1 MIHTEKEY
9 KVIVERIET
18 LLQNRENI
26 ENVES
31 KDYIVLNILSDLVAD
46 YEEQTYLKSN

>member
-9 KVIVERIET
+9 EVIVERIET

-26 ENVES
+26 ENTEA
-31 KDYIVLNILSDLVAD
+31 KDYILLNILSDLVAE
-46 YEEQTYLKSN
+46 YEECIYPIR